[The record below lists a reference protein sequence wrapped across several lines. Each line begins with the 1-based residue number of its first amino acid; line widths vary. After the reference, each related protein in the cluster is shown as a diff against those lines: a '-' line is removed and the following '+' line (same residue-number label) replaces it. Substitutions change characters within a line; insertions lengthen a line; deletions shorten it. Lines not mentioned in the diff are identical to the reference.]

1 MKKRLTSVNK
11 SIILQFDM
19 ITLLENAQT
28 RNKHTYNFVD
38 DRGKVIG
45 FNPYPDGHRIKYTI
59 RNKDGHL
66 IFDEK
71 DEAIDFLL
79 VGMLAHFDND
89 ITFTPS
95 MDDNTINAINFSLIR
110 DGDPSITFSIH
121 IEGKGGEYYCE
132 DLGLS
137 RKELEDLFSEKKLK
151 EAKASV
157 PKLAKMFQLNPTGKV
172 FESPRLIDDK
182 VFFDDRGY
190 FLPIKPMFPIAQIN
204 ISKSKKGV
212 VRGMHWQK
220 GDYAQKKVI
229 HVLSGHIIDVV
240 MDLRKGSPT
249 YQQVFKFELG
259 AGKKQSLYVPA
270 GFAHGFQALE
280 DDTRIMYVVDKDYS
294 PENERSFNP
303 ESAVVCGDTFDYKIA
318 IYSEKDGNS
327 PYFFAVP
334 EEDYPNG

>member
-1 MKKRLTSVNK
+1 M
-11 SIILQFDM
+11 
-19 ITLLENAQT
+19 
-28 RNKHTYNFVD
+28 
-38 DRGKVIG
+38 
-45 FNPYPDGHRIKYTI
+45 
-59 RNKDGHL
+59 
-66 IFDEK
+66 
-71 DEAIDFLL
+71 
-79 VGMLAHFDND
+79 
-89 ITFTPS
+89 
-95 MDDNTINAINFSLIR
+95 
-110 DGDPSITFSIH
+110 
-121 IEGKGGEYYCE
+121 
-132 DLGLS
+132 
-137 RKELEDLFSEKKLK
+137 K

>member
-151 EAKASV
+151 DSTASAKQ
-157 PKLAKMFQLNPTGKV
+157 KTCNKNKQHTRKTQLP
-172 FESPRLIDDK
+172 
-182 VFFDDRGY
+182 
-190 FLPIKPMFPIAQIN
+190 
-204 ISKSKKGV
+204 
-212 VRGMHWQK
+212 
-220 GDYAQKKVI
+220 
-229 HVLSGHIIDVV
+229 
-240 MDLRKGSPT
+240 
-249 YQQVFKFELG
+249 
-259 AGKKQSLYVPA
+259 
-270 GFAHGFQALE
+270 
-280 DDTRIMYVVDKDYS
+280 
-294 PENERSFNP
+294 
-303 ESAVVCGDTFDYKIA
+303 
-318 IYSEKDGNS
+318 
-327 PYFFAVP
+327 
-334 EEDYPNG
+334 